1 MYAGISNS
9 SAGRNAESTRT
20 KNDMNHFRDMVFYSY
35 TATGA
40 LMAGQGS

>member
-1 MYAGISNS
+1 MGGQRTLRGKARVIYTV
-9 SAGRNAESTRT
+9 GRVR
-20 KNDMNHFRDMVFYSY
+20 Y